1 MEKTGLFSIVPVWG
15 WPVLAVLLF
24 LVVFIVHQVR
34 KRGKQRKKMEEL
46 AYLKRRDEAL
56 SNALRNP
63 VMGTDGYRDMN
74 EKPLEVRWEEKV
86 VYNGRNS
93 GPAWMIELTE
103 LTEYARR
110 KYVFRLD
117 QFITLG
123 SAENNTLVLAREGV
137 APVHCEIFAA
147 GNRVCLRSRS
157 GVNTLLQR
165 KKRQILVGN
174 EGIMLHDGDMM
185 RLGTAA
191 LEIRIFRA

>member
-1 MEKTGLFSIVPVWG
+1 MEKTGLFSMVPVWG

-24 LVVFIVHQVR
+24 LVVFAVHQVR

-147 GNRVCLRSRS
+147 QNRRMKVARGILTIKRQTTFIIQITYGNERIR
-157 GVNTLLQR
+157 LQR
-165 KKRQILVGN
+165 LYFERL
-174 EGIMLHDGDMM
+174 LHAV
-185 RLGTAA
+185 L
-191 LEIRIFRA
+191 